1 MCHNFCVAFF
11 NKSQLFLCWMQVV
24 MVFYSIFLSVN
35 KDNSTI
41 YKFIV
46 HFFLLKRVL
55 VKKTSYKAWICI
67 LFKILQ
73 LAWPCGTTNCIFNRD
88 ATRHVTNS
96 STSSLI
102 FFPKTTPYF
111 SSFPTFVSFQTLPF
125 HTVQFKLNLVN
136 S

>member
-46 HFFLLKRVL
+46 HLFLLKRVL
-55 VKKTSYKAWICI
+55 VKKLPIRHEYAFYSKYYNWHDHAAPPTASSIEMQHDM
-67 LFKILQ
+67 LQ
-73 LAWPCGTTNCIFNRD
+73 IQVPA
-88 ATRHVTNS
+88 HS
-96 STSSLI
+96 
-102 FFPKTTPYF
+102 
-111 SSFPTFVSFQTLPF
+111 SSFPKPHLTFHLSQPLSLFKPCHST
-125 HTVQFKLNLVN
+125 QFN
-136 S
+136 SSLT